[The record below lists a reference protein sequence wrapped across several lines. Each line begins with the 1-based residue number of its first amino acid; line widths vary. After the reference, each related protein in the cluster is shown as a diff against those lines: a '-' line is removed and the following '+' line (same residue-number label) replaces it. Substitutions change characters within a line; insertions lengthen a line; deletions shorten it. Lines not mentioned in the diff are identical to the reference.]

1 MSAVEFML
9 LAAVIIGVVL
19 AHVLGGNLIA
29 ALGVAALL
37 WIVYAL
43 VARIQDRGDA

>member
-9 LAAVIIGVVL
+9 LAAVVIGVVL
-19 AHVLGGNLIA
+19 AHVLGGNIVA

-43 VARIQDRGDA
+43 VVRIQDRGDA

>member
-9 LAAVIIGVVL
+9 LAAIIIGVVL

-29 ALGVAALL
+29 ALGIAALL

-43 VARIQDRGDA
+43 VARIQDRDDA

>member
-9 LAAVIIGVVL
+9 LAAIIIGVVL

-37 WIVYAL
+37 WIAYAL
-43 VARIQDRGDA
+43 VARIQDRDDA